1 MTAKICITLLF
12 INSFFV
18 SSTYGQ
24 NFTIPQRGFS
34 IIADDSVTLEKGTLK
49 KINVWVLR
57 AKAFVN
63 KNVRMG
69 ISSSLPEG
77 VIIDFEP
84 DFGNFDL
91 GQATIHVNRS
101 TKAGS
106 YYII

>member
-1 MTAKICITLLF
+1 MGAK
-12 INSFFV
+12 S
-18 SSTYGQ
+18 
-24 NFTIPQRGFS
+24 
-34 IIADDSVTLEKGTLK
+34 
-49 KINVWVLR
+49 
-57 AKAFVN
+57 N

-106 YYII
+106 YYIILSGTIQYKTKGRVLKLVITDTTTDIKSLH